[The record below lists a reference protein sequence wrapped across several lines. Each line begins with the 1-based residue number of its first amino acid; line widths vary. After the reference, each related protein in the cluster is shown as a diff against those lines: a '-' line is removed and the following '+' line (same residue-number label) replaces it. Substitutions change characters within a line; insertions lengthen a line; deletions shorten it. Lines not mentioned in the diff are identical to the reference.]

1 MKKIFTLILIF
12 SFLSNLDANMDR
24 KTKKEIKNN
33 NAYSEKYLSSVS
45 FTPESEIGYYSGY
58 YSPYPYIYPRYHHT
72 YDPELMAFFLNMLIP
87 LGIGSFSQ
95 GDYIGGGSV
104 LGFSLLGTAL
114 IITGF
119 FNMPEHD
126 IKDKTKRM
134 PGYIL
139 MGTGALTLLTSYITS
154 LIIPF
159 TFANKD
165 KQDKQ
170 DKEIGKKLGIFLAG
184 FEPSFDIG
192 INGFQLSFKKVIK

>member
-12 SFLSNLDANMDR
+12 SFLSNLYANMD
-24 KTKKEIKNN
+24 KKLKKEIKNN

-58 YSPYPYIYPRYHHT
+58 YHYPYTYPRYHHT
-72 YDPELMAFFLNMLIP
+72 YEPELMAFFLNMLIP

-104 LGFSLLGTAL
+104 LGFSLMGTTL

-126 IKDKTKRM
+126 SKDKTKRIS
-134 PGYIL
+134 GYIL

-159 TFANKD
+159 TFANK
-165 KQDKQ
+165 Q
-170 DKEIGKKLGIFLAG
+170 DKEIGKTSGISLAG
-184 FEPSFDIG
+184 FEPNFDLG
-192 INGFQLSFKKVIK
+192 INGFQLSFKKSY